1 MARVGATGERD
12 PAGFLLWPRGP
23 LMRFDRDR
31 AFAMGWKLG
40 AVIQGILYGA
50 SQGLRT
56 NNLPLHL
63 FAGSLTGV
71 IVAGAVWLIVSCAN
85 ALRIENP
92 SLIVTRIGTVLYW
105 IGCVFSAYFLLA
117 AIFIVREIHSTPD
130 ELPGAPGALGYAIGF
145 AFLCWFLGRGIRY
158 MLGR

>member
-1 MARVGATGERD
+1 MQ
-12 PAGFLLWPRGP
+12 
-23 LMRFDRDR
+23 FDRDR

-40 AVIQGILYGA
+40 AVIIGLGVLYGASQGILYGA

-71 IVAGAVWLIVSCAN
+71 IVAGVVWLIVSCAN

-117 AIFIVREIHSTPD
+117 AIFIVREIHSTSD
-130 ELPGAPGALGYAIGF
+130 ELPGAPAALGYAIGS

>member
-1 MARVGATGERD
+1 
-12 PAGFLLWPRGP
+12 
-23 LMRFDRDR
+23 
-31 AFAMGWKLG
+31 MGWKLG
-40 AVIQGILYGA
+40 AAAIGLGLLYGA

-63 FAGSLTGV
+63 FAGSVTGV
-71 IVAGAVWLIVSCAN
+71 VIAGAAWVIVSCAN

-92 SLIVTRIGTVLYW
+92 SLIVIRIGTVLYW
-105 IGCVFSAYFLLA
+105 IGCAFSVYFLLV
-117 AIFIVREIHSTPD
+117 AIFIVREIHNTSD
-130 ELPGAPGALGYAIGF
+130 ELPGAPGELGYAIGT